1 MKKLRSFKIK
11 KAKAMKKPVCLLK
24 VLAGGYV
31 ELRFNRRH
39 KRGKLNFEFKPFM
52 PPIGCSETAEK
63 ILNHMFNEALKDYEG
78 YIIHWDRIA
87 NGFWEIGETIALYE
101 SRCWKRVAPLSKINY
116 SLENEK
122 LYRKRTNL
130 EYKPLF

>member
-1 MKKLRSFKIK
+1 MNKIKKFKIK
-11 KAKAMKKPVCLLK
+11 RTKTMKKPVCLLK
-24 VLAGGYV
+24 VLAGGDV

-39 KRGKLNFEFKPFM
+39 KRGKLNFEFTPWYAPK
-52 PPIGCSETAEK
+52 GCSEVATK
-63 ILNHMFNEALKDYEG
+63 ILNYVFAEYLRNEENN
-78 YIIHWDRIA
+78 IIKWDRVVD
-87 NGFWEIGETIALYE
+87 GFFEVGETIALYE
-101 SRCWKRVAPLSKINY
+101 SFWKRIAPLNKINY